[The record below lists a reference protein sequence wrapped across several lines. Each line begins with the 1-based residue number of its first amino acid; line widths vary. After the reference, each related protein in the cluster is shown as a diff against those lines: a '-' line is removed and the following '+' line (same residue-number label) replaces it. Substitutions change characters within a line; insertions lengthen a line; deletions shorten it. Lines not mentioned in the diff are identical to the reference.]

1 VLKTLGECVLFAAN
15 VRLVCAG
22 HGDEPDQPV
31 AEIGAVV
38 MRQVRAT
45 GAKADESRRALQS
58 WQMMRV
64 AWTNAGSSLH

>member
-1 VLKTLGECVLFAAN
+1 VLKTLGECVSFAAN

-38 MRQVRAT
+38 IRQVRAT
-45 GAKADESRRALQS
+45 GAKADELRRVLLRVR
-58 WQMMRV
+58 QMVRA
-64 AWTNAGSSLH
+64 AWTNA